1 MHIRCIVQDDIED
14 WRRESA
20 TMRDVYSNA
29 AFCIAATIAQDGN
42 DGLFTRRNFQ
52 SLTAI
57 QVKLWW
63 PEDVLSD
70 LYLSQQDTYWLR
82 CYRIIP
88 WWAIDS
94 APLNQRA
101 WV

>member
-1 MHIRCIVQDDIED
+1 MHARCIVQDDIED

-29 AFCIAATIAQDGN
+29 AFCIAATVARDGN
-42 DGLFTRRNFQ
+42 DGLFTDRNFQ

-57 QVKLWW
+57 QVELGW
-63 PEDVLSD
+63 PEDVLTESR
-70 LYLSQQDTYWLR
+70 LCQNSCWLR
-82 CYRIIP
+82 CYRIEP

-94 APLNQRA
+94 TPLNRRS

>member
-1 MHIRCIVQDDIED
+1 
-14 WRRESA
+14 
-20 TMRDVYSNA
+20 MRDVYSNA
-29 AFCIAATIAQDGN
+29 AFCIAATIARDGN
-42 DGLFTRRNFQ
+42 DGLFTNRNIQ

-57 QVKLWW
+57 QVELAW
-63 PEDVLSD
+63 PEDVLSK
-70 LYLSQQDTYWLR
+70 LRLCQNTCWLR
-82 CYRIIP
+82 CYRIEP